1 MQSLLLRTIYF
12 SCGFKWDVASIKCN
26 YLVFVLKSKCT
37 ACNEDQLL
45 HKKMCKE
52 KSDSLIFTSLK
63 WESVERENP
72 QLLCIPFQAVSN
84 LIPSLQQFPNFP
96 SMTVMGCFQCF
107 SVFLYYGGICVVP
120 YHFLCVCLSKVGRGG
135 RGVVLQDLLLVR
147 RPR

>member
-1 MQSLLLRTIYF
+1 MRSLLLRTIYF

-26 YLVFVLKSKCT
+26 YSVFVLKSKCT

-63 WESVERENP
+63 WESAEREYP

-84 LIPSLQQFPNFP
+84 QFHH
-96 SMTVMGCFQCF
+96 F
-107 SVFLYYGGICVVP
+107 SSFLTSP
-120 YHFLCVCLSKVGRGG
+120 L
-135 RGVVLQDLLLVR
+135 
-147 RPR
+147 

>member
-96 SMTVMGCFQCF
+96 SMTVMGCFQCVSLLWRHLCCALSF
-107 SVFLYYGGICVVP
+107 FVCVFEQGGE
-120 YHFLCVCLSKVGRGG
+120 RGKG
-135 RGVVLQDLLLVR
+135 SGVTGSTLG
-147 RPR
+147 